1 MNVETMGIVIAL
13 RPRYDMRRPQER
25 WIGDSG
31 HWASTAPV
39 GQQSFPEDSLT
50 NTLHDQA
57 FGFRGARHAGSLLRE
72 LLQRCVG

>member
-1 MNVETMGIVIAL
+1 
-13 RPRYDMRRPQER
+13 
-25 WIGDSG
+25 
-31 HWASTAPV
+31 
-39 GQQSFPEDSLT
+39 LT